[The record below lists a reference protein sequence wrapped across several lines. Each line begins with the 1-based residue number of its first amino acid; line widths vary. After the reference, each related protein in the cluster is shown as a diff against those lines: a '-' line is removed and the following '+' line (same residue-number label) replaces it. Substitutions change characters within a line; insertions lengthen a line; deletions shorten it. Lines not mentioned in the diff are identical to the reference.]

1 MLSKWQWLLAQLT
14 RTLWVRASFFALLA
28 VVTALIAIPAQ
39 QMIDNP
45 FPFSVGSD
53 SVGQILDILASSML
67 AVTTFSLSV
76 MVSAYTAASSNVT
89 PRATKLVEQ
98 DTTTQ
103 NVLATFIGS
112 FLYSLVGI
120 IALSTDQYGE
130 NGRLILFIVTIGVI
144 ILIVITIL
152 RWIEHLSQLGRV
164 GETTERVENAA
175 AITITQRI
183 QHPTLGAKRLFKKN
197 DIPENAHAI
206 YANSIGYVRHIDV
219 GALNDYAKQ
228 NKAEIGVLALPGEFV
243 HPAKPIVWINTDTSD
258 EMIAKICSAV
268 TLGNERSFDQDPRFG
283 LSVLAEIASRA
294 LSPAVNDPGTAIDV
308 INRGFRI
315 LIPWKDYKFADTDE
329 QIIYR
334 HVRVPE
340 LQLGDLLDDIFM
352 PIERD
357 GANMI
362 EVQLRLQQALA
373 ALDKIAP
380 EIFGEEVSRHLQLMK
395 QRTDLSSLVDA
406 DKQRLKPI
414 YDQLISSE
422 PIIQDTFL

>member
-1 MLSKWQWLLAQLT
+1 MVSKWQWFLSQLT
-14 RTLWVRASFFALLA
+14 RTLWIRASFFALLA

-39 QMIDNP
+39 HMIDNP

-76 MVSAYTAASSNVT
+76 MVAAYTAASSSVT
-89 PRATKLVEQ
+89 PRATKLVQQ

-120 IALSTDQYGE
+120 VALSTDQYGE
-130 NGRLILFIVTIGVI
+130 NGRLILFVVTIGVI

-175 AITITQRI
+175 AETILQRI
-183 QHPTLGAKRLFKKN
+183 KNPTLGANELVEK
-197 DIPENAHAI
+197 DVIPDNAEAI
-206 YANSIGYVRHIDV
+206 FGKSIGYVQHIDI
-219 GALNDYAKQ
+219 GALNACAEKYQ
-228 NKAEIGVLALPGEFV
+228 AEIAVLALPGEFV
-243 HPAKPIVWINTDTSD
+243 HPAKPIAWINLHAKD
-258 EMIAKICSAV
+258 EIVASICSAI

-308 INRGFRI
+308 INRGLRI
-315 LIPWKDYKFADTDE
+315 LIPWKDYKSTINDE
-329 QIIYR
+329 QIIYP
-334 HVRVPE
+334 HVLVPA
-340 LQLGDLLDDIFM
+340 LNLADLFDDIFM

-357 GANMI
+357 GVNMI
-362 EVQLRLQQALA
+362 EVQLRLQKALA
-373 ALDKIAP
+373 SLAQVAP
-380 EIFGEEVSRHLQLMK
+380 DIFGQDVSRHLQLMK
-395 QRTDLSSLVDA
+395 QRTSQSSLIEA
-406 DKQRLKPI
+406 DKQRLQLI
-414 YDQLISSE
+414 YDELI
-422 PIIQDTFL
+422 

>member
-1 MLSKWQWLLAQLT
+1 MLSKWQWLLSQLT
-14 RTLWVRASFFALLA
+14 RTLWIRASLFALLA
-28 VVTALIAIPAQ
+28 VATALIAIPVQ
-39 QMIDNP
+39 HMINDP
-45 FPFSVGSD
+45 FPFSVGAD

-76 MVSAYTAASSNVT
+76 MVAAYTAASSSAT
-89 PRATKLVEQ
+89 PRATKLVQQ

-175 AITITQRI
+175 ANTITQRI
-183 QHPTLGAKRLFKKN
+183 QHPTLGAKRLFEKN
-197 DIPENAHAI
+197 DIPENSHAI

-243 HPAKPIVWINTDTSD
+243 HPAKPIVWINTETSD

-406 DKQRLKPI
+406 DKQRLKLI

-422 PIIQDTFL
+422 PVIQDTFL